1 MSKGLAPF
9 KAWGFHGRVELDR
22 LRIEA
27 KPVMAED
34 NRTADNSV
42 ENSLSERTSRYKE
55 EVDKVVR
62 QVGEHLLFEL
72 KRSCALKE
80 LEDKIEFIKD
90 VQSICTSKIASERY
104 LVIGADSKA
113 RSFVNVDNLAD
124 FDEARIRQLL
134 EKYLQPVPQ
143 FEVFALQSS
152 DGANFVL
159 FVFRRQRS
167 RRIVAKASV
176 DHPTEKM
183 PKMLIRKG
191 DLWTKGDSTAKRLA
205 AAEDWDDIYGDAIE
219 FETERRTRQR
229 TAHLLERVAAQE
241 KLQDRQ
247 GLPTVPR
254 SNTDEEFKAL
264 IESICISQ
272 DRPRFRVLLEGLRDD
287 LVDGWHSIGAFG
299 PEDLPAI
306 QSALPERTAQVRDH
320 KTNVF
325 LPAMQKLTS
334 TAIYLIKNSGPADLM
349 GTTVRLLEEVYSTA
363 DQIPGLRW
371 LGPRGL
377 LPSTS
382 TEHLSH
388 TIPALETL
396 ISLHLIGAYA
406 TKRSRFEY
414 LTPILRATVHEAGRD
429 SARERIR
436 PIAFWP
442 LACRW
447 GEPAILQRRGGRIS
461 LCAERA
467 KLDPALLKLFGSE
480 AAATAALCQYE
491 LLLELNSTLAVASNI
506 TPDSVAFMKKLYPT
520 IDFQFGPDLIAFPLE
535 GVSSLAVELLAAMKQ
550 KDLDA
555 LKPILFD
562 SNLAT
567 FLAKDNGTVFLK
579 LLGGL
584 DKAREEL
591 QWALRTV
598 PFGTNWPQEISYA
611 MNLLV
616 TTEGAH

>member
-1 MSKGLAPF
+1 
-9 KAWGFHGRVELDR
+9 
-22 LRIEA
+22 
-27 KPVMAED
+27 MAED
-34 NRTADNSV
+34 NKIADDSA
-42 ENSLSERTSRYKE
+42 ENSLSERTTRYKK

-62 QVGEHLLFEL
+62 QVGEHPLYEL

-90 VQSICTSKIASERY
+90 VQSICTSKIDSERY
-104 LVIGADSKA
+104 LVVGADAKA
-113 RSFVNVDNLAD
+113 RSFVNVDNLDD

-152 DGANFVL
+152 DDANFVL

-167 RRIVAKASV
+167 RRIVAKVSV
-176 DHPTEKM
+176 DHPAEKA

-219 FETERRTRQR
+219 LETERRTRQR
-229 TAHLLERVAAQE
+229 TAHLLEGVAAQE
-241 KLQDRQ
+241 RLQGRQ

-254 SNTDEEFKAL
+254 SNTDEEFRVL
-264 IESICISQ
+264 VESICISQ
-272 DRPRFRVLLEGLRDD
+272 DRPRFRILLEGLRDD
-287 LVDGWHSIGAFG
+287 LVEGWHSIGAFG
-299 PEDLPAI
+299 PEDPSAI
-306 QSALPERTAQVRDH
+306 QPALDERTAQVRDH

-325 LPAMQKLTS
+325 LPAIQKLTS
-334 TAIYLIKNSGPADLM
+334 TAIYLIKNTGPADLM
-349 GTTVRLLEEVYSTA
+349 GMIVQLLEEVYSTA
-363 DQIPGLRW
+363 DQLPGLRW

-377 LPSTS
+377 LPSPS
-382 TEHLSH
+382 AEHLSH

-414 LTPILRATVHEAGRD
+414 LTPILRTIVHEAGRD
-429 SARERIR
+429 AARDRIK

-442 LACRW
+442 LPRGC
-447 GEPAILQRRGGRIS
+447 GEPAILQRRGGRIR

-467 KLDPALLKLFGSE
+467 TLDPALLKLFGSE

-491 LLLELNSTLAVASNI
+491 LLLELNSTLAVDTNV
-506 TPDSVAFMKKLYPT
+506 TQDSVAFMKKLYP
-520 IDFQFGPDLIAFPLE
+520 IVDFRFGPDLIAFPLE
-535 GVSSLAVELLAAMKQ
+535 SISHLAVELLAAMKR

-562 SNLAT
+562 ANLAT
-567 FLAKDNGTVFLK
+567 FLTRDGGTVFLK

-598 PFGTNWPQEISYA
+598 PFGTNWPQEISDA
-611 MNLLV
+611 MNTLV
-616 TTEGAH
+616 MAEHGR